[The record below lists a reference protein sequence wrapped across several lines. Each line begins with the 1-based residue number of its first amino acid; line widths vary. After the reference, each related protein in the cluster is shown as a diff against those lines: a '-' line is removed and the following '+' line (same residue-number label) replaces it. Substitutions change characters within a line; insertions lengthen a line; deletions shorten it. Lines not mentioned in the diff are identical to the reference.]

1 MSRRPSRGQA
11 VLYCL
16 LCLVFLYIE
25 AKFYRKT
32 VPASQTCNICFPKN
46 RAGFR
51 IKECKNVRILFECI
65 DIGMED
71 KNHKVKNLPV
81 KLNHVTSLKINTS
94 NFDINRSRL
103 AAGWP
108 KQKVSRSSEKV
119 KSRVTGN
126 SVEGRETSGSLDS
139 PASSDVIRGI
149 GKIHRLQRMGQI
161 WRGES

>member
-16 LCLVFLYIE
+16 LCLIFLYIE

-32 VPASQTCNICFPKN
+32 VPASQICNICFPKN

-119 KSRVTGN
+119 KSRVTG
-126 SVEGRETSGSLDS
+126 SSWKGGRET
-139 PASSDVIRGI
+139 
-149 GKIHRLQRMGQI
+149 
-161 WRGES
+161 